1 MINGTPTAYIDLLT
15 LFVEFLIYN
24 NWLRLFFL
32 NQRVRFS
39 SFDKC

>member
-24 NWLRLFFL
+24 NWLRFFFFEPACTFL
-32 NQRVRFS
+32 SVR
-39 SFDKC
+39 